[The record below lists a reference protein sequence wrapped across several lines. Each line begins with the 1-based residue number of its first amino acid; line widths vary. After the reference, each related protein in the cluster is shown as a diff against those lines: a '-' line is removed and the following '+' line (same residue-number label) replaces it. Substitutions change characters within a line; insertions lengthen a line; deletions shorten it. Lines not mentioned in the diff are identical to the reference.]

1 MPRIVPILFIVSA
14 ACSFPSN
21 NEPAETPN
29 ADVAEALNAASLAAP
44 PENPPEWSVD
54 GVANDPVDLGN
65 GPHGQAEA
73 VDVGVGAVR
82 VWTDWSAPSEGAIGL
97 RFGDAMVP
105 TVDSPIPQISL
116 EPAMAGTWSWAE
128 TNILR
133 FTPDDALPAGVPYA
147 TVLEHPRLGD
157 KTVRITG
164 TTPYFQFAGKV
175 ASWPVEVGSPRFV
188 GFINQFT
195 MAVGDG
201 PIVLLFDQPVDPSIL
216 SRMIQVTGSNGAPL
230 ATRFSAPTDVSY
242 ASADTAPS
250 GHLVAV
256 TVADLPESGTVDI
269 VVPTGDGVEEHTLS
283 VRRGIA
289 LDDGSWM
296 DEQWESASDERL
308 PLSVRWS
315 LSSTTPIAVDQIREA
330 LRIEPEPLSMSVS
343 GYGNSYQVAM
353 SLEQGTEYWASM
365 NGLVDVLGNTQDESM
380 TWQFRTKD
388 HVPMVALPSLPVAV
402 ESGRGVVDLHVRNA
416 KELTARASAV
426 SEQDFSRGML
436 ANGTCSISV
445 GSAVELAMPAFETTA
460 NTLATVPVTL
470 PQGTGLWCVEVS
482 GEGVGTE
489 ASGSVASTVLVQA
502 SNLGVTAKVSEGS
515 VFAWMTELADP
526 QGVAGGRVD
535 VVTATGTVVGTGVTA
550 ADGTA
555 TIALDEAHGHG
566 VSESLVLLAHRGDET
581 VAVLLRDDRMSA
593 AWQLGL
599 RGATEGTQTL
609 AASLFTERGAYRPGD
624 DVQLTFLGGPDMKG
638 DSVVVRIVDAQGQEA
653 LQQEVV
659 LDDFG
664 VATLEVPT
672 AESASVGPWQVVASH
687 DGAEVRHRFRV
698 EEYRVPTFEV
708 GVTAPEAWQRD
719 TSVTAVLDGAYL
731 HGGTLDGRAVS
742 WEVRREPVAFN
753 VPGYA
758 RYRFAVDN
766 ASISGI
772 VASGDGRL
780 DGSGTLPVTFSPSH
794 PASAGPVRY
803 TVDATVTDVDR
814 QAYLGRT
821 SRVVH
826 PADFYIGVEPPSRRV
841 LSAGE
846 TIEVPVIAVTPSGE
860 SVQDV
865 PVRLRLERV
874 DHHTTTR
881 MTSGAA
887 QVLSR
892 PVEVERD
899 SCLVRTTQG
908 TATCSF
914 TVPEAGQWRV
924 RAWSQDAD
932 GNDVV
937 SGFAFRAGG
946 DEVAA
951 WPRFDHE
958 RIDVRADKP
967 SYSPGDVARLI
978 VESPFDEA
986 FGLLTL
992 ERDGIVSHQEVRIS
1006 GDTPVIEVP
1015 ITGEHAPNIY
1025 ATLSLLRGRTHNDR
1039 DASGFETGAP
1049 AFRLGTVELSVT
1061 LDAQEL
1067 AVTASPDRDIA
1078 APGEGLTVDVFL
1090 EDDLGRPVTGQATVM
1105 VVDEAVL
1112 GLTGMQT
1119 PNPLAGL
1126 FPNQPLGVRTAD
1138 SRLELPH
1145 ARRARHEVLFPGGD
1159 GGVIEGQIPANLL
1172 RSLFESTAFFEAQVP
1187 VTSGRGQVSFDL
1199 PDNTTTYRVMVVAI
1213 DEDGRAGSTE
1223 HDVVVRKPLMVQA
1236 VTPRFVYPGDTLQVE
1251 ALLHNGTEEDAQ
1263 AVISGGFVGLDGVLN
1278 STTVSIAAGGT
1289 ARVPVA
1295 VEVSSTEDATIR
1307 FTAQMGA
1314 HMDAIEVTLPVLE
1327 PGVSRTQV
1335 VSETV
1340 SGPTQLQIALP
1351 ADRVRGSESLEVVAS
1366 TTALTELKD
1375 AVGYLMGYPNGC
1387 IEQTTSRAYPLVM
1400 LEDLLPEIG
1409 VEVDRAQLREYSEA
1423 GVARILSFQTEGGG
1437 LSYWPGGTE
1446 SHAFA
1451 TSFGLTALI
1460 EAKKKGY
1467 DVPDEALVRMGDY
1480 LVETLSKGDVTET
1493 IAHGS
1498 IADGDTRAL
1507 FVMTLG
1513 RLGRPQPAWVESLWV
1528 ERDKLTPFGLSFL
1541 AIAATEMNADH
1552 PLAGPILAE
1561 VERRAETDSDEAWYE
1576 GDSRGGYSMDS
1587 PLRSHAT
1594 ALLASATGGGQ
1605 MTSKYLQGLLGRRQG
1620 GLWGNTQENVFG
1632 VMAIAALAKADTNGS
1647 APGLTLAHNGQA
1659 LSIDGMQ
1666 APSSRVRR
1674 QVWGHEDLDANV
1686 QTVTADFMG
1695 GSPVTVTLRAT
1706 YDLALTDANRA
1717 ATSSGATVERT
1728 YTTVDGQPIGD
1739 TIELGSLVVV
1749 TLTVNTDDEQNYVA
1763 IDDKLPAGLEP
1774 LNTDL
1779 ATTERVDLGTLTPA
1793 LERGIGLL
1801 SYREIRDH
1809 RVAFYADEMP
1819 AGTVSWRYVARATT
1833 PGTFLRP
1840 ASRVEAMYD
1849 ADVFA
1854 SSEIDSVTIR

>member
-1 MPRIVPILFIVSA
+1 
-14 ACSFPSN
+14 
-21 NEPAETPN
+21 
-29 ADVAEALNAASLAAP
+29 
-44 PENPPEWSVD
+44 
-54 GVANDPVDLGN
+54 
-65 GPHGQAEA
+65 
-73 VDVGVGAVR
+73 
-82 VWTDWSAPSEGAIGL
+82 
-97 RFGDAMVP
+97 
-105 TVDSPIPQISL
+105 
-116 EPAMAGTWSWAE
+116 
-128 TNILR
+128 
-133 FTPDDALPAGVPYA
+133 
-147 TVLEHPRLGD
+147 
-157 KTVRITG
+157 
-164 TTPYFQFAGKV
+164 
-175 ASWPVEVGSPRFV
+175 
-188 GFINQFT
+188 
-195 MAVGDG
+195 
-201 PIVLLFDQPVDPSIL
+201 
-216 SRMIQVTGSNGAPL
+216 
-230 ATRFSAPTDVSY
+230 
-242 ASADTAPS
+242 
-250 GHLVAV
+250 
-256 TVADLPESGTVDI
+256 
-269 VVPTGDGVEEHTLS
+269 
-283 VRRGIA
+283 
-289 LDDGSWM
+289 
-296 DEQWESASDERL
+296 
-308 PLSVRWS
+308 
-315 LSSTTPIAVDQIREA
+315 
-330 LRIEPEPLSMSVS
+330 
-343 GYGNSYQVAM
+343 
-353 SLEQGTEYWASM
+353 
-365 NGLVDVLGNTQDESM
+365 
-380 TWQFRTKD
+380 
-388 HVPMVALPSLPVAV
+388 
-402 ESGRGVVDLHVRNA
+402 
-416 KELTARASAV
+416 
-426 SEQDFSRGML
+426 
-436 ANGTCSISV
+436 
-445 GSAVELAMPAFETTA
+445 
-460 NTLATVPVTL
+460 
-470 PQGTGLWCVEVS
+470 
-482 GEGVGTE
+482 
-489 ASGSVASTVLVQA
+489 
-502 SNLGVTAKVSEGS
+502 
-515 VFAWMTELADP
+515 
-526 QGVAGGRVD
+526 
-535 VVTATGTVVGTGVTA
+535 
-550 ADGTA
+550 
-555 TIALDEAHGHG
+555 
-566 VSESLVLLAHRGDET
+566 
-581 VAVLLRDDRMSA
+581 
-593 AWQLGL
+593 
-599 RGATEGTQTL
+599 
-609 AASLFTERGAYRPGD
+609 
-624 DVQLTFLGGPDMKG
+624 
-638 DSVVVRIVDAQGQEA
+638 
-653 LQQEVV
+653 
-659 LDDFG
+659 
-664 VATLEVPT
+664 
-672 AESASVGPWQVVASH
+672 
-687 DGAEVRHRFRV
+687 
-698 EEYRVPTFEV
+698 
-708 GVTAPEAWQRD
+708 
-719 TSVTAVLDGAYL
+719 
-731 HGGTLDGRAVS
+731 
-742 WEVRREPVAFN
+742 
-753 VPGYA
+753 
-758 RYRFAVDN
+758 
-766 ASISGI
+766 
-772 VASGDGRL
+772 
-780 DGSGTLPVTFSPSH
+780 
-794 PASAGPVRY
+794 
-803 TVDATVTDVDR
+803 
-814 QAYLGRT
+814 
-821 SRVVH
+821 VVH
-826 PADFYIGVEPPSRRV
+826 PADFYIGVEPPTRQV
-841 LSAGE
+841 LAAGE
-846 TIEVPVIAVTPSGE
+846 TLEVPVIAVTPGGE

-881 MTSGAA
+881 LTSGAA
-887 QVLSR
+887 QMLSR
-892 PVEVERD
+892 PVDVQTD
-899 SCLVRTTQG
+899 SCLVRTTEG
-908 TATCSF
+908 TASCTF

-937 SGFAFRAGG
+937 SGFSFRASG

-958 RIDVRADKP
+958 RIEVRADKT

-992 ERDGIVSHQEVRIS
+992 ERDGVVSHQEVRIS

-1090 EDDLGRPVTGQATVM
+1090 EDDLGRPVSGQATVM

-1126 FPNQPLGVRTAD
+1126 FPSQPLGVRTAD

-1159 GGVIEGQIPANLL
+1159 GGMIEGQIPANLL
-1172 RSLFESTAFFEAQVP
+1172 RSLFESTAFFDAQVP
-1187 VTSGRGQVSFDL
+1187 VANGRGQVSFDL
-1199 PDNTTTYRVMVVAI
+1199 PDNTTTYRIMVVAV
-1213 DEDGRAGSTE
+1213 DEDGRAGSSE

-1236 VTPRFVYPGDTLQVE
+1236 VTPRFVYPGDSLQIE
-1251 ALLHNGTEEDAQ
+1251 ALLHNGTEEDAE
-1263 AVISGGFVGLDGVLN
+1263 AVIHGTFVGLDGTLGD
-1278 STTVSIAAGGT
+1278 TTVSIAAGGT
-1289 ARVPVA
+1289 ARVPVH
-1295 VEVSSTEDATIR
+1295 VDVDSTEDATIR

-1335 VSETV
+1335 VSQSV
-1340 SGPTQLQIALP
+1340 SAHTELQILLP
-1351 ADRVRGSESLEVVAS
+1351 ADRVRGSESLEIVAS
-1366 TTALTELKD
+1366 TTSLTELKD

-1409 VEVDRAQLREYSEA
+1409 VEVDREQLREYSEA

-1513 RLGRPQPAWVESLWV
+1513 RLGRPQPAWVESLWG

-1552 PLAGPILAE
+1552 PLTAPILAE

-1605 MTSKYLQGLLGRRQG
+1605 MTGKYLQGLLGRRQG

-1632 VMAIAALAKADTNGS
+1632 VMAIAALSASDTTGG
-1647 APGLTLAHNGQA
+1647 APGLTLARNGQTVS
-1659 LSIDGMQ
+1659 LDGMQ

-1674 QVWGHEDLDANV
+1674 QVWGDEALAGNV
-1686 QTVTADFMG
+1686 QTVTADFNG
-1695 GSPVTVTLRAT
+1695 GSPVTVTMRAT

-1717 ATSSGATVERT
+1717 ATSSGVTVERT
-1728 YTTVDGQPIGD
+1728 YTTVHGLPIGD

-1749 TLTVNTDDEQNYVA
+1749 TLTVNNDEGQNYMA

-1779 ATTERVDLGTLTPA
+1779 ATTERVDLGILTPA